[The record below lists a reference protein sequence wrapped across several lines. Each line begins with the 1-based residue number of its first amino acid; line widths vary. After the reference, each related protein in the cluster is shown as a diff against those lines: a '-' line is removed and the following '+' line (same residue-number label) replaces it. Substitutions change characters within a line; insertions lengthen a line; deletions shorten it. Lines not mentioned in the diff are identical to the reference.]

1 MANLT
6 FREQKG
12 SALTIEELDNNFAYF
27 TGSHAITGSL
37 NLTGNVTA
45 SVFVGTLQGTA
56 SYALTSSVTI
66 ATTATTASSL
76 IDGVKFLGKISSSL
90 LPAGPYTNNT
100 SSYDLGSSTAA
111 WKDLYLSNGT
121 IYLLSQNGNA
131 SIAYNDST
139 NTFTFTNSDGLPT
152 SLYDGGISA
161 GAALNYT
168 GSDYGVSLYFTGSNF
183 RKTNLCIITGSTPL
197 AVNISIPTAGNYS
210 PGTVVEFDIIASI
223 SSSWKIVT
231 VNDSGAPQT
240 GFIAAYTPI
249 AALPVNANDYQDFN
263 PFWNPALVGP
273 EFSNQNSEFP
283 LIFGAPGGYASG
295 SALIRLVALRQAA
308 SQNNTTIYS
317 GSTHWFGR
325 VISRDFYATGSL

>member
-37 NLTGNVTA
+37 NVTGAVTA
-45 SVFVGTLQGTA
+45 SAFSGTLIGTA

-76 IDGVKFLGKISSSL
+76 IDGVKFLGNISSSL
-90 LPAGPYTNNT
+90 IPAGPYTNNT
-100 SSYDLGSSTAA
+100 SSYNLGSSSAA

-131 SIAYNDST
+131 SISYNDST
-139 NTFTFTNSDGLPT
+139 NTFTFTNTDGIPT

-168 GSDYGVSLYFTGSNF
+168 GSVYGEFLYFTGSNF
-183 RKTNLCIITGSTPL
+183 RKNNLCIITNNADNS
-197 AVNISIPTAGNYS
+197 VNIAIPVATNYS
-210 PGTVVEFDIIASI
+210 PGTVVEFDIIAATGSTWLI
-223 SSSWKIVT
+223 NT
-231 VNDSGAPQT
+231 VLDNGNLTS
-240 GFIAAYTPI
+240 GFIQSVRPGATAPEE
-249 AALPVNANDYQDFN
+249 ANDYQDFN
-263 PFWNPALVGP
+263 PFWNNNPASP
-273 EFSNQNSEFP
+273 QFANSTNYFPQNVTTTQ
-283 LIFGAPGGYASG
+283 SG
-295 SALIRLVALRQAA
+295 SALVRLIALRQFA
-308 SQNNTTIYS
+308 SQNDTTNYS

-325 VISRDFYATGSL
+325 IIQRDF

>member
-56 SYALTSSVTI
+56 SYALTSSVTT

-139 NTFTFTNSDGLPT
+139 NTFTFTNADGIPT

-168 GSDYGVSLYFTGSNF
+168 GSNYGVSLYFTGSNF
-183 RKTNLCIITGSTPL
+183 RKTNLCVITNNADNLVTL
-197 AVNISIPTAGNYS
+197 AIPTANYS
-210 PGTVVEFDIIASI
+210 PGTVVEMDIIAATGST
-223 SSSWKIVT
+223 WQIVT
-231 VNDSGAPQT
+231 VNDNGSSAT
-240 GFIAAYTPI
+240 GFIAGQR
-249 AALPVNANDYQDFN
+249 PVGSGAPADANDYQDFN
-263 PFWNPALVGP
+263 PFWNNNPAAPV
-273 EFSNQNSEFP
+273 FSNQTNYFP
-283 LIFGAPGGYASG
+283 QLVGGVYATG
-295 SALIRLVALRQAA
+295 SALVRLVALRQFA
-308 SQNNTTIYS
+308 SQNDTTNYS

-325 VISRDFYATGSL
+325 IIQRDF

>member
-90 LPAGPYTNNT
+90 IPAGPYTNNT
-100 SSYDLGSSTAA
+100 SSYNLGSPTAA

-139 NTFTFTNSDGLPT
+139 NTFTFTNADGIPT

-168 GSDYGVSLYFTGSNF
+168 GSVYGTNLYFTGSNF
-183 RKTNLCIITGSTPL
+183 RKTNLCMITDNGNNLVNLNIPL
-197 AVNISIPTAGNYS
+197 AGNYS
-210 PGTVVEFDIIASI
+210 PGTVVEFDIIAATGST
-223 SSSWKIVT
+223 WQLVT
-231 VNDSGAPQT
+231 VNDAGAIQSGFINGTRPGAGAPVT
-240 GFIAAYTPI
+240 AD
-249 AALPVNANDYQDFN
+249 DYQDFN
-263 PFWNPALVGP
+263 PFWNNALSVP
-273 EFSNQNSEFP
+273 TFSNLTSYFP
-283 LIFGAPGGYASG
+283 AIIGGLYASG
-295 SALIRLVALRQAA
+295 SACIRLIALRQTA

>member
-139 NTFTFTNSDGLPT
+139 NTFTFTNADGIPT

-168 GSDYGVSLYFTGSNF
+168 GSVYGTNLYFTGSNF
-183 RKTNLCIITGSTPL
+183 RKTNLCMITDNGNNLVNLNIPL
-197 AVNISIPTAGNYS
+197 AGNYS
-210 PGTVVEFDIIASI
+210 PGTVVEFDIIAATGST
-223 SSSWKIVT
+223 WQLVT
-231 VNDSGAPQT
+231 VNDAGAIQSGFINGTRPGAGAPVT
-240 GFIAAYTPI
+240 AD
-249 AALPVNANDYQDFN
+249 DYQDFN
-263 PFWNPALVGP
+263 PFWNNALSVP
-273 EFSNQNSEFP
+273 TFSNLTSYFP
-283 LIFGAPGGYASG
+283 AIIGGLYASG
-295 SALIRLVALRQAA
+295 SALIRLVALRQTA

>member
-139 NTFTFTNSDGLPT
+139 NTFTFTNADGIPT

-168 GSDYGVSLYFTGSNF
+168 GSVYGTNLYFTGSNF
-183 RKTNLCIITGSTPL
+183 RKTNLCMITDNGNNLVNLNIPL
-197 AVNISIPTAGNYS
+197 AGNYS
-210 PGTVVEFDIIASI
+210 PGTVVEFDIIAATGST
-223 SSSWKIVT
+223 WQLVT
-231 VNDSGAPQT
+231 VNDAGAIQSGFINGTRPGAGAPVT
-240 GFIAAYTPI
+240 AD
-249 AALPVNANDYQDFN
+249 DYQDFN
-263 PFWNPALVGP
+263 PFWNNALSVP
-273 EFSNQNSEFP
+273 TFSNLTSYFP
-283 LIFGAPGGYASG
+283 AIIGGLYASG
-295 SALIRLVALRQAA
+295 SACIRLIALRQIAET
-308 SQNNTTIYS
+308 NNTTVYS
-317 GSTHWFGR
+317 GSTNWFGR
-325 VISRDFYATGSL
+325 IIGRDFYATGSL